1 MTAPGP
7 GLGAVLLVGAGGL
20 VGRHVRAAALAA
32 GSRVST
38 LRVPW
43 DDEEASV
50 AALRRGL
57 AAFLAGVTEP
67 QPPERP
73 ERWSIVWAAGAGV
86 VASSPDVLEAE
97 RRVFASFLAELVR
110 ACTSSGGM
118 PATGP
123 SGPARAPAHGVL
135 LLVSSAGGVYAG
147 SADSPFTEATPP
159 HPVSPYGQVKLAM
172 EENATRA
179 CAQAGLPLLIAR
191 LANVYGPGQR
201 LGKPQGLISQ
211 IALSHLSGH
220 PLPVTV
226 GQDTI
231 RDYVYA
237 ADVAAVLL
245 AGLARLHSERP
256 RQPVVKIVAS
266 GLGVSVGHLIA
277 ESRRVLRRPLRTV
290 LVAGRGAG
298 QVSDLRFR
306 STVWPELDAHLR
318 TPLPAGLARTAQ
330 DVLARVAGGGDLDA
344 PPVVPRTP

>member
-1 MTAPGP
+1 MSEMLPD
-7 GLGAVLLVGAGGL
+7 LGRVLLIGAGGL

-32 GSRVST
+32 GASVST
-38 LRVPW
+38 VSVPW
-43 DDEEASV
+43 GDDQASIR
-50 AALRRGL
+50 ALRRGL
-57 AAFLAGVTEP
+57 AAFLRSARETDTAP
-67 QPPERP
+67 QTR
-73 ERWSIVWAAGAGV
+73 RWSIVWAAGAGV
-86 VASSPDVLEAE
+86 VASSPSELEGE
-97 RRVFASFLAELVR
+97 RSVFTAFLEGVAD
-110 ACTSSGGM
+110 ACTAPHPGASGGHM
-118 PATGP
+118 GEECASDDG
-123 SGPARAPAHGVL
+123 AFV
-135 LLVSSAGGVYAG
+135 LVSSAGGVYAG
-147 SADSPFTEATPP
+147 SSDPPFTEATAP
-159 HPVSPYGQVKLAM
+159 HPVSPYGRVKLAM

-245 AGLARLHSERP
+245 AGRARLHSERP